1 MKVLFSG
8 NLVYQDN
15 YNSRRVWQ
23 TDMLR
28 SITTRLTSPISG
40 SLRCLS
46 VACCNTQ
53 MAVPMGMPMGMPIG
67 MTAGIPTGS
76 LGLPVQE
83 NNHMTEPIVSITDL
97 IKKQEEYRMD
107 SVMRKRRTK
116 MKKHK
121 LRKRR
126 KRQKAEKRKQ
136 SQG

>member
-1 MKVLFSG
+1 
-8 NLVYQDN
+8 
-15 YNSRRVWQ
+15 
-23 TDMLR
+23 MLR
-28 SITTRLTSPISG
+28 SITTRLASPISG

-53 MAVPMGMPMGMPIG
+53 MAAPMGMPIG

-76 LGLPVQE
+76 LGLPVQG
-83 NNHMTEPIVSITDL
+83 NNHMTEPTVSITDL